1 MKLFLISPADSCAE
15 LVEKNIKDKFP
26 ERHLSLDDRESLVWI
41 VAAPSQSTPASV
53 SQELGIGNGDDDS
66 LFGLVVQIH
75 DYFGFD
81 NKSLWQQLE
90 VWLHERG

>member
-1 MKLFLISPADSCAE
+1 MKLFLISPTDSCAE
-15 LVEKNIKDKFP
+15 QVERHIKGKFP
-26 ERHLSLDDRESLVWI
+26 EHHLSLDDRESLVWI
-41 VAAPSQSTPASV
+41 VAAPHQSTPASV
-53 SQELGIGNGDDDS
+53 SKELGIGNGDGDS
-66 LFGLVVQIH
+66 LFGVVVQIH

>member
-1 MKLFLISPADSCAE
+1 MKLFLISPTAACAE
-15 LVEKNIKDKFP
+15 QVERLIENKFQD
-26 ERHLSLDDRESLVWI
+26 RHLALEDRDAPVWI

-53 SQELGIGNGDDDS
+53 SKELGIGNGDGDS